1 MNVSAE
7 EVKKLREKTGAG
19 VMECKKALVEAHGDF
34 DKAVEILRQAGLANV
49 EKKADRVARQG
60 LIEAYI
66 HAGGRVGAMIELNC
80 ETDFVARNEE
90 FKALAHDIAMQVA
103 AMSPA
108 YVSPDDVPVEQA
120 ENKAELALLS
130 QQFIKDPSRT
140 VRDIVNERIAKFG
153 ERIVVR
159 RFVRYE
165 LGAE

>member
-34 DKAVEILRQAGLANV
+34 DKAVEILRQAGLAKV
-49 EKKADRVARQG
+49 EKKAERVARQG